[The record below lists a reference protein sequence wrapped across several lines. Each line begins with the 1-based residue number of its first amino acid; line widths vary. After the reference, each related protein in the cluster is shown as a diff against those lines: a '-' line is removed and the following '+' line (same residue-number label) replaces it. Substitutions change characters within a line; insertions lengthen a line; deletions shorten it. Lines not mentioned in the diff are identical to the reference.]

1 MLLRPKQL
9 KMYDRWLIIA
19 LSVVV
24 LIIFVSPHVK
34 AVRLQTKAGQVIAD
48 YVATVEQNREQTV
61 SGTFF
66 CLFPTLY
73 PEPLAENDLDQ
84 AIAWLNE
91 AKSLSPG
98 NTHSSFL
105 LGQAYC
111 LKGDYSQAID
121 ELKDFVQKR
130 SGNTLA
136 VAELGFAK
144 LSAYSSHSDNEQADR
159 ELEKAKQVLEQSGIN
174 VAFFTTTGEKSY
186 KLGKYHDALVWF
198 RLGEKFIPLNKSN
211 GIKLALLEA
220 FLEGI
225 NDISS
230 DLHIMSMSNDSDE
243 MIIEPASFFQ
253 INDGKPASVTNI
265 EGNAAAVIYSNS
277 NAIGVIIDVMEASDY
292 CLVISAIDQK
302 PEPTL
307 LAVSL
312 NYKKISELEL
322 KVGDGQIVNFTLKVE
337 LEKGTSLI
345 SIQLLNDYY
354 IPGVADRNGYIT
366 SVRLGLCRGD

>member
-9 KMYDRWLIIA
+9 KKYDRWLIIA

-48 YVATVEQNREQTV
+48 YVATVEQNQEQTV

-144 LSAYSSHSDNEQADR
+144 LSAYSSHPYNEQADR
-159 ELEKAKQVLEQSGIN
+159 ELEKVKQVLEQSGIN
-174 VAFFTTTGEKSY
+174 GAFFTATGEKAY
-186 KLGKYHDALVWF
+186 RQEKYSEALVWF
-198 RLGEKFIPLNKSN
+198 SLSEKFAPLSQSN
-211 GIKLALLEA
+211 SRKLALLKAVLE
-220 FLEGI
+220 EGI
-225 NDISS
+225 TDLSNLPAIMMGNDGGV
-230 DLHIMSMSNDSDE
+230 LN
-243 MIIEPASFFQ
+243 IEPTSFFQ

-292 CLVISAIDQK
+292 CLVISAIDKK

-312 NYKKISELEL
+312 NNKKISELEL